1 MTIQKTKQLPK
12 KWSTKKLGEVCEIEL
27 GKTPY
32 RGDKSFWD
40 GEKKSKNVWLSIADL
55 LNRQGKIVSDS
66 KEYISDKG
74 AKISKIVKEGTL
86 LVSFKLTLGRLGFA
100 GKDLYTNEAIA
111 SLKIKNEKGLSKEF
125 LYYFLT
131 FFDWNKA
138 TEGDV
143 KVKGRTLNKSK
154 LKEIKILLPQLTTQK
169 QIVQI
174 LDKTF
179 ESISKSK
186 ENAEK
191 NLKNAKELFESYLE
205 EIFSNPKEDWEEKKL
220 GEVCEI
226 VNGGTPDTK
235 NKDYWDGK
243 NLWITPKDMG
253 KLKDIYVEDTFR
265 KLTDEGIKKSSATIL
280 PKNSIILSSRAPIGH
295 LAINTKPMSTN
306 QGCKGIVLSK
316 KCEAKFIYYFL
327 KKSVKLLNDLGSGT
341 TFKELSGTKLS
352 SVNLPLPPL
361 PQQTHIVSK
370 LDGLSKK
377 IKELE
382 SIYKQ
387 KIKDLE
393 ELKKSILK
401 KAFSGELND

>member
-1 MTIQKTKQLPK
+1 MKTNWQ
-12 KWSTKKLGEVCEIEL
+12 TKKLGDVCEIEL

-55 LNRQGKIVSDS
+55 LKGQGKIVSDS

-86 LVSFKLTLGRLGFA
+86 LVSFKLTLGRLAFA

-111 SLKIKNEKGLSKEF
+111 SLEIKNEKGLSKEF

-138 TEGDV
+138 TEGNV

-154 LKEIKILLPQLTTQK
+154 LKQIKIPLPPLATQKAIIKILDQ
-169 QIVQI
+169 
-174 LDKTF
+174 TF

-191 NLKNAKELFESYLE
+191 NLKNSKELFESYLE

-220 GEVCEI
+220 RDACEFI
-226 VNGGTPDTK
+226 RGPFGSSLKKSFFKEKGYAVYEQRHAIYNSFDNIRYFIDEKKFDEMKRFELFPNDLIMSCSGT
-235 NKDYWDGK
+235 
-243 NLWITPKDMG
+243 MG
-253 KLKDIYVEDTFR
+253 KIAIAPFNIQKGIINQALLKLSTSKKLLNVYLKLWMESTDFQRKLREFSLGAAIQNVASVKILKDIKIR
-265 KLTDEGIKKSSATIL
+265 
-280 PKNSIILSSRAPIGH
+280 
-295 LAINTKPMSTN
+295 
-306 QGCKGIVLSK
+306 
-316 KCEAKFIYYFL
+316 
-327 KKSVKLLNDLGSGT
+327 
-341 TFKELSGTKLS
+341 
-352 SVNLPLPPL
+352 LPPISE
-361 PQQTHIVSK
+361 QTLIVSK
-370 LDGLSKK
+370 LNSLSKEVK
-377 IKELE
+377 KLE
-382 SIYKQ
+382 TIYKQ

-393 ELKKSILK
+393 ELKKSMLQ
-401 KAFSGELND
+401 KAFNGELND